1 MSTSTITCATK
12 FIGHLRYIEP
22 TRSKTESLMN
32 KGAIVRR
39 DIEQIYNGLYL
50 EVFCSFEQFIE
61 NLFIGLLV
69 NRFNHPSS
77 HVIPRVTFKSDL
89 VAREVVYGGN
99 RYVNWLPY
107 NHTEQRARAF
117 FRNGLPFTSL
127 QSRDKQL
134 IEQFCYIR
142 NAIAHNSSNSKKIF
156 ERKVIGSIPITPRDR
171 TPSGFLRTKFR
182 ISPVQTRYENFIVE
196 MAGIALKLCLPNSVF
211 NLYP

>member
-1 MSTSTITCATK
+1 MILATSTITCASE
-12 FIGHLRYIEP
+12 FISHLSYLEP
-22 TRSKTESLMN
+22 TRSKTETLMY
-32 KGAIVRR
+32 KGIIVRR

-50 EVFCSFEQFIE
+50 KAFCSFEQFIE
-61 NLFIGLLV
+61 TLFIGLLV

-77 HVIPRVTFKSDL
+77 RVIPRVSFKAAL

-107 NHTEQRARAF
+107 YHTEQRAQAF

-134 IEQFCYIR
+134 IDQFCYIR
-142 NAIAHNSSNSKKIF
+142 NAIAHNSSNSKRVF
-156 ERKVIGSIPITPRDR
+156 ERNVIGSIPISPRDR
-171 TPSGFLRTKFR
+171 NPSGFLRTKFR

-196 MAGIALKLCLPNSVF
+196 MASIAVKLCL
-211 NLYP
+211 YA